1 MNDYEKGKLREHL
14 QKPGK
19 LRMLFEIL
27 PLTPEGQANNNLYKK
42 LVWML
47 GIGFDE
53 TEMDQV
59 YYMLEEDGYIA
70 RDEVQPAPAVRVEC
84 THPGT
89 LPVCHMCHFRNS
101 QALDKARVTYH
112 LTKPLSEY

>member
-1 MNDYEKGKLREHL
+1 MNNYEKEKLREHW

-19 LRMLFEIL
+19 MRMLLEIL

-70 RDEVQPAPAVRVEC
+70 RDEVQPAPAVRVDC
-84 THPGT
+84 THPGK
-89 LPVCHMCHFRNS
+89 LPVCHLCHFRNS